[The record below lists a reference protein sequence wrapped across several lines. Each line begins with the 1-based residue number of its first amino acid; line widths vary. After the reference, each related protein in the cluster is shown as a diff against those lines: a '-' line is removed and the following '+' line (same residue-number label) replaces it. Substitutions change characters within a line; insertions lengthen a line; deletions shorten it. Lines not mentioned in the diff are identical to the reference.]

1 MNADVLD
8 ALPRADRDPT
18 APIAD
23 ALVVT
28 LCASVGLDTWASCGI
43 LHREWALYHRLSTR
57 YRQILLVTEGGP
69 ADHDIAKAL
78 PAACPVAV
86 IANDNKLD
94 RPAFAA
100 TVPQRVREL
109 LLSPPGRGTVGPLHP
124 ANARAPTTPSPTS
137 IVIKTDQMWG
147 GDLAISIAA
156 NLRDAGL
163 RVGLIARGGYPWSRF
178 VAWEQG
184 PSSPFAAE
192 AAAAEAELC
201 RAADVVVGSTE
212 RLLDD
217 LRWRYS
223 LDNDRTLCVPNFLPD
238 DARPDES
245 ITRQPN
251 TILYAG
257 RLAPQKRIDLLIDAV
272 ALLSSAS
279 LSSNLRGGAL
289 WAPSSS
295 PSLAPPQA
303 PNTPRLVLIGEGPLE
318 ATLRAQAADRAI
330 QATFLPRL
338 PQPELLAHMRRCA
351 VYAQASAYEGHP
363 KTVLEALAC
372 AAPTVVADA
381 WGLSDAVAA
390 GITGLIARPDPE
402 SLARAIARL
411 LTDRDLA
418 ASLGREAARD
428 AERLRLDNILPLEAR
443 AHELAIARAGERTSP
458 PPGAVRWGA
467 ELLAADADTAAQ
479 AWARSLH
486 GYSRR
491 LAPDK
496 RALFCATVETPI
508 YHVIDQAAL
517 DSGRG
522 VHPKHHLMRYHDFF
536 VERIGEGETV
546 LDLGC
551 GYAEVARSIATGARA
566 LVTGMDF
573 SPANLAQAQKM
584 IDREGLAARLRV
596 VEGDITRDRAA
607 RADGD
612 HHFDVV
618 VLSNVL
624 EHLQDR
630 ATLLRRYARWYTPR
644 TILIRVPAFD
654 RNWQTA
660 WKAKLGVDPRC
671 DDTHE
676 TEYTESSLRAE
687 LAAAGLTIEE
697 LIVRWGEYWVKAGVA
712 A

>member
-1 MNADVLD
+1 MNAEVP
-8 ALPRADRDPT
+8 ASLPQAGRDPN

-28 LCASVGLDTWASCGI
+28 LCASVGLETWRACGI
-43 LHREWALYHRLSTR
+43 LEREWSLYHRLSPR
-57 YRQILLVTEGGP
+57 YGLILLVTEGGP

-78 PAACPVAV
+78 PSACPVAV
-86 IANDNKLD
+86 IANDKRLD
-94 RPAFAA
+94 RPGFAA
-100 TVPQRVREL
+100 TVPERVREA
-109 LLSPPGRGTVGPLHP
+109 LLSASTGRGTVGPLHP
-124 ANARAPTTPSPTS
+124 SNARAPTNPGPAS

-147 GDLAISIAA
+147 GDLAISIASH
-156 NLRDAGL
+156 LREAGH

-178 VAWEQG
+178 IAWEQG

-201 RAADVVVGSTE
+201 RAADVVVGTTP
-212 RLLDD
+212 RMLDD
-217 LRWRYS
+217 LQWRY
-223 LDNDRTLCVPNFLPD
+223 TLGAERCMLVPNFIPD
-238 DARPDES
+238 DARPDEPV
-245 ITRQPN
+245 RGGAFQAPPRDPN

-257 RLAPQKRIDLLIDAV
+257 RLAPQKRIDRLIDAV
-272 ALLSSAS
+272 ALLRAS
-279 LSSNLRGGAL
+279 
-289 WAPSSS
+289 PSSFILH
-295 PSLAPPQA
+295 PSSFQPHL
-303 PNTPRLVLIGEGPLE
+303 TIIGEGPLE
-318 ATLRAQAADRAI
+318 ASLRAQAADRGI

-338 PQPELLAHMRRCA
+338 PQPELLARMRRCA

-372 AAPTVVADA
+372 GTPTVVADA
-381 WGLSDAVAA
+381 WGLSDVVTA
-390 GITGLIARPDPE
+390 GVTGLVTRCAVED
-402 SLARAIARL
+402 LARGIARL

-418 ASLGREAARD
+418 ASLAGEAARD
-428 AERLRLDNILPLEAR
+428 AERLRLDAILPLEAR
-443 AHELAIARAGERTSP
+443 AHELAIARAGERASP

-491 LAPDK
+491 LPPDK

-517 DSGRG
+517 DSGDG
-522 VHPKHHLMRYHDFF
+522 VHPKHQLMRYHDFF

-551 GYAEVARSIATGARA
+551 GYAEVARSIATNARA

-573 SPANLAQAQKM
+573 SPANLAQARTM
-584 IDREGLAARLRV
+584 IDREGLAGRLRV
-596 VEGDITRDRAA
+596 VEGDITRDRAT
-607 RADGD
+607 
-612 HHFDVV
+612 HENNTEHFDVV

-624 EHLQDR
+624 EHLKDR
-630 ATLLRRYARWYTPR
+630 AALLRQYAQWYTPR

-676 TEYTESSLRAE
+676 TEYTESTLRAE

-697 LIVRWGEYWVKAGVA
+697 LITRWGEYWVKAGA
-712 A
+712 AA